1 MDILTILILPV
12 QECGAF
18 FIFFCVFFTMSK
30 EELDMDYRHVTSPT
44 SLIMK
49 ELQLKTAMRY
59 HKTPVRVVM
68 IKITRANQCC

>member
-1 MDILTILILPV
+1 
-12 QECGAF
+12 
-18 FIFFCVFFTMSK
+18 MSK

-44 SLIMK
+44 SLILK
-49 ELQLKTAMRY
+49 EIQLKTAMRY